1 MNQAQENIAIVK
13 SLYAAFLNKDIGK
26 IPELLHEEVE
36 WGEPENPYN
45 PAGGTR
51 HGHQGFWEW
60 INIGR
65 QAEEILE
72 LTCSRFLT
80 DADAVA
86 VTGHIKCRAI
96 NTQKIYESD
105 YVHLIVIDNKKIKKF
120 QEFFDTYIAGE
131 AFRH

>member
-1 MNQAQENIAIVK
+1 MNQAQENINLVK
-13 SLYAAFLNKDIGK
+13 SLYTAFLNKDISK
-26 IPELLHEEVE
+26 IPALLHEAVE

-65 QAEEILE
+65 EAEEILE

-96 NTQKIYESD
+96 STQKIYESD
-105 YVHLIVIDNKKIKKF
+105 FVHLLVIEDNKIKKF
-120 QEFFDTYIAGE
+120 QEFFDTYTAGE
-131 AFRH
+131 AFR